1 SAHGGWHGIDGADV
15 ALHPDGS
22 FAARARRGPTFA
34 GTGKWAVAGG
44 LALAGI
50 ALEEH

>member
-1 SAHGGWHGIDGADV
+1 GWHGIDGADV

-22 FAARARRGPTFA
+22 FAARARRGPAFA
-34 GTGKWAVAGG
+34 GTGRWAVARG